1 MDKHEDHK
9 YIEALRNGDAK
20 LIREL
25 YNNHANTV
33 RNWVV
38 GRGGS
43 KDDAQDVFQDAMK
56 ALFEKTL
63 DKNYIQQHPIG
74 GFIMRM
80 SQYIFYNRLRGE
92 KKEHEVRNDMAEL
105 YKDDKLVDTLT
116 LLVESYDQA
125 MQKQLLANAFK
136 QLSEKC
142 KTLLSAAR
150 KGLKPQQIVDQ
161 MGFNSVNTYYR
172 RKSACISSW
181 KSHYQELKT
190 QGHG

>member
-25 YNNHANTV
+25 YNDHSENV
-33 RNWVV
+33 SNWIVN
-38 GRGGS
+38 RGGNRN
-43 KDDAQDVFQDAMK
+43 DAQDVFQDGMK
-56 ALFEKTL
+56 ALYEKAL

-80 SQYIFYNRLRGE
+80 CQYIFYNRLRGE
-92 KKEHEVRNDMAEL
+92 KKENEVRNDMAEL
-105 YKDDKLVDTLT
+105 YKDESLADTLT
-116 LLVESYDQA
+116 QLVESYDQA
-125 MQKQLLANAFK
+125 LRKQLLAKSFE

-142 KTLLSAAR
+142 KKLLSAAR
-150 KGLKPQQIVDQ
+150 KGLNPQQIVDQ

-181 KSHYQELKT
+181 KLHYEKSKN
-190 QGHG
+190 